1 MIREAAIRE
10 LNGRYR
16 GRARDLAYLELVQEH
31 FLHWM
36 LVDGLFGS
44 CVFKGGTALRKFVFG
59 LSGRFST
66 DLDFGAR
73 DDGPGAYVLLMLRDG
88 LVHEGVKFT
97 VESDDQQDDGRH
109 LRWRGATDELG
120 STIVAKMDFTTY
132 GNLLPAVTRA
142 RALLPGV
149 DARMGFEPVQVPLMD
164 LRENAAEKLARMRR
178 HVVARDLFDL
188 DALALELRPHLP
200 LIRQL
205 LCFKVY
211 FDVVDTSRGT
221 APFRG
226 GVEFADLSSG
236 GLPDADDLGQL
247 IGTTP
252 NMSALAG
259 SVARNYSLMGEPV
272 GDSEQRLARC
282 ERTERTWAREEAQR
296 FSESMRNPS

>member
-1 MIREAAIRE
+1 VIRESAIRE

-36 LVDGLFGS
+36 LVDGLFES

-66 DLDFGAR
+66 DLDFGSR

-88 LVHEGVKFT
+88 LVHEGVKFV
-97 VESDDQQDDGRH
+97 VESDDEQDDGRH
-109 LRWRGATDELG
+109 LRWRGETEEFG

-132 GNLLPAVTRA
+132 GSLMPAVMRA
-142 RALLPGV
+142 RAALPGV
-149 DARMGFEPVQVPLMD
+149 DVRLGFEPVQVPLMD

-188 DALALELRPHLP
+188 DALAPQLRAHLP

-211 FDVVDTSRGT
+211 FDVVDTGRGS

-226 GVEFADLSSG
+226 GVEFADLSAS

-247 IGTTP
+247 VGTTP
-252 NMSALAG
+252 NMSALAD
-259 SVARNYSLMGEPV
+259 SVARNYSQIGEPEV
-272 GDSEQRLARC
+272 GWERRLARC
-282 ERTERTWAREEAQR
+282 DRAERTWAREEAQR
-296 FSESMRNPS
+296 FSESARNRR